1 MSEVRQDKW
10 KIAKVRLEEIVP
22 ADLNAN
28 EMSDKDFQQL
38 CENIGVSGLSSV
50 PTCYKRESDGKYV
63 TISGHHRIRAAE
75 KKGYTEIWILYA
87 DEKDL
92 SKDEI
97 IAIQLSHNSLH
108 GEDNKGI
115 LKRLFES
122 IVSVDFKRFAHIDID
137 EIGKVDIDS
146 ANIIPMMETFSV
158 SVVLYKNDIELLDEL
173 TGCLKEAVSK
183 SDFVILADQEHTE
196 QQYLDL
202 MKEVGQKFDIKSSNI
217 AFAKILELAKKQIDY
232 ESGNCN
238 EQ

>member
-1 MSEVRQDKW
+1 MKQDKW
-10 KIAKVRLEEIVP
+10 KVEKVSLEEIVP

-28 EMSDKDFQQL
+28 EMSEKDFRQL

-50 PTCYKRESDGKYV
+50 PACYKRESDGKYV
-63 TISGHHRIRAAE
+63 IISGHHRVRAAE
-75 KKGYTEIWILYA
+75 KEGYTEIYIIYA

-122 IVSVDFKRFAHIDID
+122 IISVDFKRFAHIDID
-137 EIGKVDIDS
+137 EIGSISLDS
-146 ANIIPMMETFSV
+146 SAIIPMMETFTV
-158 SVVLYKNDIELLDEL
+158 SVVLYKNDINLLDEL
-173 TGCLKEAVSK
+173 TGCVKEALTG
-183 SDFVILADQEHTE
+183 SDYVILADQENTE
-196 QQYLDL
+196 DEYLAL
-202 MKEVGQKFDIKSSNI
+202 MKSIGQKFDIKSSNI
-217 AFAKILELAKKQIDY
+217 SFAKMLELAKKQLEY
-232 ESGNCN
+232 ESSDNH